1 MPTAPDPSFGNPP
14 VSEVVCC
21 IYFQELGAL
30 QVAHV
35 GRLWDR
41 LRHRYTSTQ
50 TVSPLPSVVAD
61 DSMPEAT
68 IQFQIGAV
76 DAGFFPRIWFVS
88 EGGEFL
94 VQVQRDRLIVNWRQL
109 EDHQTAYPSFGSVRD
124 RFAEAFN
131 AFVSFLEAEGLGRLD
146 LIGQELI
153 YVNTF
158 PWGRE
163 MDGAHDIEAVM
174 PGLRWREA
182 LTGASGK
189 QLVGLNWNAQIALPE
204 GSGDLHI
211 SLATIH
217 RRTDGK
223 GATRLTFVARKFY
236 PSLATESMWGW
247 FDRAHETIVA
257 TFLDVT
263 SANVQNGIWERHR

>member
-1 MPTAPDPSFGNPP
+1 MQSASDPSFGNPP

-21 IYFQELGAL
+21 IYFQEIGAL

-35 GRLWDR
+35 SRLWDR
-41 LRHRYTSTQ
+41 LRHQYTSTE
-50 TVSPLPSVVAD
+50 TVSPLPAVVAESTPD
-61 DSMPEAT
+61 AM

-76 DAGFFPRIWFVS
+76 DAGFFPRVWFVS
-88 EGGEFL
+88 EGGDFL

-109 EDHQTAYPSFGSVRD
+109 EDRQTAYPSFGTVRD
-124 RFAEAFN
+124 RFAEAHD
-131 AFVSFLEAEGLGRLD
+131 AFVSFLEAESLGRLD

-163 MDGAHDIEAVM
+163 MDGAHDVEAVM
-174 PGLRWREA
+174 PSLRWREA
-182 LTGASGK
+182 LTGSSGK
-189 QLVGLNWNAQIALPE
+189 QLVGLNWNAQLALPE

-211 SLATIH
+211 SVATVH
-217 RRTDGK
+217 RRIDGK
-223 GATRLTFVARKFY
+223 GATRLTFVARKFS

-247 FDRAHETIVA
+247 FDTAHGTIVA

-263 SANVQNGIWERHR
+263 SADVQDRIWERRR